1 MRALGLAALLVAAA
15 APAGAQSAWPRSDRP
30 GHPYDDP
37 QPANAP
43 DELMVVV
50 EIPAGCAVKY
60 EIDKVTGRLFVDRF
74 QSMPVAAPANYGSI
88 PRSLAPDGDP
98 VDAVVLSRF
107 PLQAGSWIR
116 VRPVGVIRTV
126 DGDVPDDK
134 ILAVPVSGVDPTYDG
149 IVGIE
154 GIPAMERER
163 IAAYFRVYK
172 QLPGRREGR
181 IVETGGAGK
190 AREALAEGFARYARA
205 QDPSSKP

>member
-1 MRALGLAALLVAAA
+1 MRALALAALLVSTVVPGA
-15 APAGAQSAWPRSDRP
+15 AQSAWPRSDRP

-37 QPANAP
+37 QPKNAP

-50 EIPAGCAVKY
+50 EIPAGSAVKY

-98 VDAVVLSRF
+98 VDAVVLTRF
-107 PLQAGSWIR
+107 PLHPGAWIR

-126 DGDVPDDK
+126 DAEVPDDK
-134 ILAVPVSGVDPTYDG
+134 ILAVPVSEVDPTYDE
-149 IVGIE
+149 IVDVD

-172 QLPGRREGR
+172 QLPGSREGR
-181 IVETGGAGK
+181 IVETGGARK

-205 QDPSSKP
+205 QDPTAKP